1 MLSHYSLFVLLPDES
16 IVKGDL
22 KCYFFCPIEKKY
34 LSGVRMNRATDVGHW
49 KITGKDR
56 PVLHN
61 NALVGSIKT
70 LIFHKGK
77 APGER
82 TDWVMHEY
90 RLDDNYRAERG
101 VAQVMFGYLS
111 FFSMILVS
119 VSVVFV

>member
-1 MLSHYSLFVLLPDES
+1 M
-16 IVKGDL
+16 KGDL
-22 KCYFFCPIEKKY
+22 KWYFFCPIEKKY

-49 KITGKDR
+49 KITGRDR
-56 PVLHN
+56 RVLHN
-61 NALVGSIKT
+61 NASVGSIKT

-90 RLDDNYRAERG
+90 RLDDTYRAERG

-119 VSVVFV
+119 VGVVFE

>member
-1 MLSHYSLFVLLPDES
+1 MFVLLPDES

-22 KCYFFCPIEKKY
+22 KWYFFCPIEKKY

-49 KITGKDR
+49 KITGRDR
-56 PVLHN
+56 RVLHN
-61 NALVGSIKT
+61 NASVGSIKT

-90 RLDDNYRAERG
+90 RLDDTYRAERG

-119 VSVVFV
+119 VGVVFV